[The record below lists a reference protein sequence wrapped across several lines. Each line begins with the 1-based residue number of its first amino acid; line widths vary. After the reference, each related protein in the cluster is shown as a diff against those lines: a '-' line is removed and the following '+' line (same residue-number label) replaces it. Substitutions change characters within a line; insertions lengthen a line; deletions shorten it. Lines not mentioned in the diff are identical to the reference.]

1 MLGRIVTEGAAG
13 RGPQRRIDELLL
25 QLKGLVHVR
34 ALLEARGVAAAEISK
49 FEDEISRVRA
59 ELARASQAQAKTL
72 AAAA

>member
-1 MLGRIVTEGAAG
+1 M
-13 RGPQRRIDELLL
+13 LL